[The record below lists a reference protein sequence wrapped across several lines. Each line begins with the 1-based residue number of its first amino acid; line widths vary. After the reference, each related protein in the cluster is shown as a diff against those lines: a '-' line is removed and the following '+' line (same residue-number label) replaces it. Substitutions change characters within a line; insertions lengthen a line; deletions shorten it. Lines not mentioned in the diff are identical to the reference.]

1 MTSLISDDGVRL
13 HYRFWPASGAV
24 GGAGGS
30 AHGTVQIVHGLGEH
44 IGRYA
49 GVAAALNDA
58 GWDVV
63 GHDQRGHGRSEG
75 RRGKIPRADTL
86 LQDVAT
92 VMYAVRGDRP
102 HVLLGHSLGGLVA
115 ARYVAEGM
123 ASPAARWWRPVDG
136 LVMSSPALDP
146 GLGIFNRML
155 LSVLGPVA
163 PNMLLANHIKP
174 AALCRDPAV
183 VHAYTQDKL
192 VHDRI
197 TPRLVRFIAD
207 SAALLH
213 ERAANWPLR
222 TLLLWAGADRVVR
235 PAGSANF
242 ATAAP
247 AHMLTARVFPGLY
260 HEIFNE
266 PERVQVL
273 RQVANWLRHYEAQ
286 SQPYGQPQGF
296 DSAWGTTQELRA

>member
-13 HYRFWPASGAV
+13 HYRFWPATGAHTS
-24 GGAGGS
+24 A

-136 LVMSSPALDP
+136 LVLSSPAFDP
-146 GLGIFNRML
+146 GLGVINRML
-155 LSVLGPVA
+155 LAVLGPLV
-163 PNMLLANHIKP
+163 PHLLMGNQVKP
-174 AALCRDPAV
+174 ARLSRDPAV
-183 VHAYTQDKL
+183 VQAYTQDKL

-197 TPRLVRFIAD
+197 TPRLVRFITD
-207 SAALLH
+207 SAAVVRGQAH
-213 ERAANWPLR
+213 QWPLR

-247 AHMLTARVFPGLY
+247 AHMLTARVFPGLF

-266 PERVQVL
+266 PERAQVL
-273 RQVANWLRHYEAQ
+273 RQVANWLRYYEAQ
-286 SQPYGQPQGF
+286 TRGQTI
-296 DSAWGTTQELRA
+296 DSAWGTPRDMRA